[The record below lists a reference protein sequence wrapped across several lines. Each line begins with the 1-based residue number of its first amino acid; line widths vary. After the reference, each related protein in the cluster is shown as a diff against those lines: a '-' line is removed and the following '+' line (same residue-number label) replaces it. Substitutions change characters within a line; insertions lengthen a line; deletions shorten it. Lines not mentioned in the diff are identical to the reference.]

1 MNNQQQRLQEQ
12 AVNLLELI
20 EDTSEHFCDEHF
32 VSGEQFYVMMSALCD
47 AKLRQFP
54 YDLEEEVDELDDNED
69 WTDMIEYDTEEE
81 DDQMTVTNNKERKS
95 FDELYNEYSAMSIPE
110 QLNNLKQLG
119 RQLVTTIDK
128 IIDQLDDIE
137 EEENTSV

>member
-81 DDQMTVTNNKERKS
+81 DDQMKQTNNKERKS
-95 FDELYNEYSAMSIPE
+95 FDELYEEYSSMSIPE

>member
-54 YDLEEEVDELDDNED
+54 YDLEEEVDELDDDED
-69 WTDMIEYDTEEE
+69 WTNNIEFINEEE

-95 FDELYNEYSAMSIPE
+95 FDELYEEYSSMSIPE

-137 EEENTSV
+137 EEENKDV